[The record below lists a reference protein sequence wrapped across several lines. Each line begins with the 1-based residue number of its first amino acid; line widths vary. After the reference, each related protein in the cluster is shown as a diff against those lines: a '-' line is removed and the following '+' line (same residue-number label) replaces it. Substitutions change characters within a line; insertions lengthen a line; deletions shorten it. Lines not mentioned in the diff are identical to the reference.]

1 MMQTVLPWFNLGNAA
16 VSLGLA
22 TAATGAAVKHVGTA
36 RLEHLGGSLAE
47 LPTIRAQI
55 ARMGTTLAAQKA
67 YLEVAANSV
76 SSPDD
81 TTLTHVLGVKASV
94 NDAALTITE
103 SAMRVCGGP
112 RSPSICPSNAPSA
125 TPGRVGD
132 GANRRRA
139 LRLLRQ
145 GRHRAAAVLGGDMST
160 EPLVVGAV
168 AYTPNVVP
176 IWEGIRGYFQD
187 SESPDTQM
195 DFVLYSNY
203 ARLVDSL
210 IAGHIDIAWNT
221 NLAYVRT
228 VLQTGGRCTP
238 LAQRDTDVDYTTV
251 FVAHAG
257 SDLHGA
263 KDIAGKRLAL
273 GSADSAH
280 AAILP
285 LYYLRRAGIAESDLQ
300 VIRFDTD
307 IGKHGDTG
315 RSELDAV
322 DAVLAGEAD
331 VAAIGSSTWAAMG
344 AAELMGE
351 SLTEV
356 WRTDGYCHCMFTAL
370 DTLPAERYQPWLDR
384 LLAMSWDDS
393 EHRKIL
399 ELEGLRRWVPPH
411 LDGYK
416 PLFEAVQEQGID
428 PRW

>member
-1 MMQTVLPWFNLGNAA
+1 
-16 VSLGLA
+16 
-22 TAATGAAVKHVGTA
+22 
-36 RLEHLGGSLAE
+36 
-47 LPTIRAQI
+47 
-55 ARMGTTLAAQKA
+55 
-67 YLEVAANSV
+67 
-76 SSPDD
+76 
-81 TTLTHVLGVKASV
+81 
-94 NDAALTITE
+94 
-103 SAMRVCGGP
+103 
-112 RSPSICPSNAPSA
+112 
-125 TPGRVGD
+125 
-132 GANRRRA
+132 
-139 LRLLRQ
+139 
-145 GRHRAAAVLGGDMST
+145 MST

-322 DAVLAGEAD
+322 NAVLAGEAD

>member
-1 MMQTVLPWFNLGNAA
+1 M
-16 VSLGLA
+16 
-22 TAATGAAVKHVGTA
+22 
-36 RLEHLGGSLAE
+36 
-47 LPTIRAQI
+47 
-55 ARMGTTLAAQKA
+55 
-67 YLEVAANSV
+67 
-76 SSPDD
+76 
-81 TTLTHVLGVKASV
+81 
-94 NDAALTITE
+94 
-103 SAMRVCGGP
+103 SA
-112 RSPSICPSNAPSA
+112 
-125 TPGRVGD
+125 
-132 GANRRRA
+132 
-139 LRLLRQ
+139 
-145 GRHRAAAVLGGDMST
+145 

-176 IWEGIRGYFQD
+176 IWEGIRSYFRD
-187 SESPDTQM
+187 AESPDTEM

-203 ARLVDSL
+203 GRLVDSL

-228 VLQTGGRCTP
+228 VLQTGGHCTA

-251 FVAHAG
+251 FVARAG
-257 SDLHGA
+257 SGLHGA
-263 KDIAGKRLAL
+263 GDIAGTRVAL

-285 LYYLRRAGIAESDLQ
+285 LYYLRRAGIAEADLH
-300 VIRFDTD
+300 VTRFNTD

-351 SLTEV
+351 SLAEV

-370 DTLPAERYQPWLDR
+370 DTLAAERYQPWLDR
-384 LLAMSWDDS
+384 LLAMNWDNP

-411 LDGYK
+411 LDGYQ
-416 PLFEAVQEQGID
+416 PLFEAVEEQGID

>member
-1 MMQTVLPWFNLGNAA
+1 
-16 VSLGLA
+16 
-22 TAATGAAVKHVGTA
+22 
-36 RLEHLGGSLAE
+36 
-47 LPTIRAQI
+47 
-55 ARMGTTLAAQKA
+55 
-67 YLEVAANSV
+67 
-76 SSPDD
+76 
-81 TTLTHVLGVKASV
+81 
-94 NDAALTITE
+94 
-103 SAMRVCGGP
+103 
-112 RSPSICPSNAPSA
+112 
-125 TPGRVGD
+125 
-132 GANRRRA
+132 
-139 LRLLRQ
+139 
-145 GRHRAAAVLGGDMST
+145 MST

-322 DAVLAGEAD
+322 DAVLTHDPKFDVPVLEVALRLGVGYVGAMGSRKTHDDRMDRLRAAGLTDAELSRLSSPIGLDLGARTPEETAVSIAADIIARRWGGGGRPLADIAGRIHHDAQVAGEFKD
-331 VAAIGSSTWAAMG
+331 Y
-344 AAELMGE
+344 
-351 SLTEV
+351 LT
-356 WRTDGYCHCMFTAL
+356 RH
-370 DTLPAERYQPWLDR
+370 
-384 LLAMSWDDS
+384 
-393 EHRKIL
+393 
-399 ELEGLRRWVPPH
+399 
-411 LDGYK
+411 
-416 PLFEAVQEQGID
+416 
-428 PRW
+428 

>member
-1 MMQTVLPWFNLGNAA
+1 
-16 VSLGLA
+16 
-22 TAATGAAVKHVGTA
+22 
-36 RLEHLGGSLAE
+36 
-47 LPTIRAQI
+47 
-55 ARMGTTLAAQKA
+55 
-67 YLEVAANSV
+67 
-76 SSPDD
+76 
-81 TTLTHVLGVKASV
+81 
-94 NDAALTITE
+94 
-103 SAMRVCGGP
+103 
-112 RSPSICPSNAPSA
+112 
-125 TPGRVGD
+125 
-132 GANRRRA
+132 
-139 LRLLRQ
+139 
-145 GRHRAAAVLGGDMST
+145 MST

-285 LYYLRRAGIAESDLQ
+285 LYYLRRAASP
-300 VIRFDTD
+300 
-307 IGKHGDTG
+307 
-315 RSELDAV
+315 
-322 DAVLAGEAD
+322 
-331 VAAIGSSTWAAMG
+331 
-344 AAELMGE
+344 
-351 SLTEV
+351 SLTC
-356 WRTDGYCHCMFTAL
+356 R
-370 DTLPAERYQPWLDR
+370 
-384 LLAMSWDDS
+384 
-393 EHRKIL
+393 
-399 ELEGLRRWVPPH
+399 
-411 LDGYK
+411 
-416 PLFEAVQEQGID
+416 
-428 PRW
+428 

>member
-1 MMQTVLPWFNLGNAA
+1 
-16 VSLGLA
+16 
-22 TAATGAAVKHVGTA
+22 
-36 RLEHLGGSLAE
+36 
-47 LPTIRAQI
+47 
-55 ARMGTTLAAQKA
+55 
-67 YLEVAANSV
+67 
-76 SSPDD
+76 
-81 TTLTHVLGVKASV
+81 
-94 NDAALTITE
+94 
-103 SAMRVCGGP
+103 
-112 RSPSICPSNAPSA
+112 
-125 TPGRVGD
+125 
-132 GANRRRA
+132 
-139 LRLLRQ
+139 
-145 GRHRAAAVLGGDMST
+145 MST

-300 VIRFDTD
+300 VIRFDT
-307 IGKHGDTG
+307 T
-315 RSELDAV
+315 SAST
-322 DAVLAGEAD
+322 ATP
-331 VAAIGSSTWAAMG
+331 VAANSTRWMRCSPVRPTWRRSAAPRG
-344 AAELMGE
+344 
-351 SLTEV
+351 
-356 WRTDGYCHCMFTAL
+356 
-370 DTLPAERYQPWLDR
+370 
-384 LLAMSWDDS
+384 
-393 EHRKIL
+393 
-399 ELEGLRRWVPPH
+399 
-411 LDGYK
+411 
-416 PLFEAVQEQGID
+416 
-428 PRW
+428 PRWAPRS